1 VKLIEIDDVI
11 GLADYEHYAH
21 LAPAVSALRE
31 DARRILARNGG
42 LRLWMVNST
51 ATGGGVAEMLPKQIA
66 ILRELGVDARW
77 AVIETDEPG
86 FFSVTKQLHNMIHG
100 AGSAELSAEGR
111 EVYLAVNRENADALA
126 QVVGPDDVVVIH
138 DPQPAAAGMM
148 LREKIGCRTVW
159 RCHIGLDSSNEQT
172 RAAWEFLEPFV
183 TTYDRTVFSAAEYA
197 PSFARGHAVIIQP
210 AIDPLSHK
218 NRELTPHKLTGILCN
233 AALAREHA
241 PVLTPPFPH
250 LARRLAGDGRWTRAD
265 GPDEIGLLFRP
276 IITQVSRWDR
286 LKGWGPL
293 LDGFVRL
300 KKGQHDLDATAL
312 LRRQLQIV
320 RLVLAGPD
328 PSGVTDDPEGAEVLE
343 ELSAKYAALDPSMRR
358 DVAIIALPM
367 ESRKENSLMV
377 NALQRCSS
385 IVVQNS
391 VQEGFGLT
399 VSEAL
404 WKRTA
409 VVGSRACG
417 IRLQIRDG
425 IEGRLIPDAED
436 PREIARVLREA
447 LADPAQRIAWSSAG
461 ARRVYDEF
469 LVFTNLRR
477 WLHLL
482 GDLCG

>member
-1 VKLIEIDDVI
+1 
-11 GLADYEHYAH
+11 
-21 LAPAVSALRE
+21 
-31 DARRILARNGG
+31 
-42 LRLWMVNST
+42 
-51 ATGGGVAEMLPKQIA
+51 
-66 ILRELGVDARW
+66 
-77 AVIETDEPG
+77 
-86 FFSVTKQLHNMIHG
+86 
-100 AGSAELSAEGR
+100 
-111 EVYLAVNRENADALA
+111 
-126 QVVGPDDVVVIH
+126 
-138 DPQPAAAGMM
+138 
-148 LREKIGCRTVW
+148 
-159 RCHIGLDSSNEQT
+159 
-172 RAAWEFLEPFV
+172 
-183 TTYDRTVFSAAEYA
+183 
-197 PSFARGHAVIIQP
+197 
-210 AIDPLSHK
+210 
-218 NRELTPHKLTGILCN
+218 
-233 AALAREHA
+233 
-241 PVLTPPFPH
+241 
-250 LARRLAGDGRWTRAD
+250 
-265 GPDEIGLLFRP
+265 
-276 IITQVSRWDR
+276 
-286 LKGWGPL
+286 
-293 LDGFVRL
+293 
-300 KKGQHDLDATAL
+300 
-312 LRRQLQIV
+312 V